1 LRSRAILSTSAAGQ
15 PALGQQGYPAW
26 TRSPPPIEAPTYDR
40 GEQPQAAEGARMS
53 TKIISE
59 DHHPTLRHPDR
70 EAIGAS
76 LQEVLVVLIDLS
88 LAGKQAHWNVVGPHF
103 RALHLQLDEMIDS
116 WREGADSVA
125 ERAVAL
131 GHPPDGRAGTVA
143 ADTKLEQL
151 PDGVILD
158 RDVVSAFTRLLTDAI
173 GTIRERMDR
182 LEDVDTV
189 TADLLHGVV
198 AGLEEN
204 LWMVRVQAAGER
216 S

>member
-1 LRSRAILSTSAAGQ
+1 MIAVIPSRPKKELQ
-15 PALGQQGYPAW
+15 M
-26 TRSPPPIEAPTYDR
+26 APN
-40 GEQPQAAEGARMS
+40 
-53 TKIISE
+53 IISQ
-59 DHHPTLRHPDR
+59 DHHPTLRHPNR

-103 RALHLQLDEMIDS
+103 RSLHLQLDEMTDA
-116 WREGADSVA
+116 WRLAADSVA
-125 ERAVAL
+125 ERAIAL

-143 ADTKLEQL
+143 AGSQLEQL
-151 PDGVILD
+151 PEGTMLDGE
-158 RDVVSAFTRLLTDAI
+158 VVGAFTRLLTDAV
-173 GTIRERMDR
+173 GSIRERMDR

-204 LWMVRVQAAGER
+204 LWMVRVQAAGV